1 MIIDMSNSNNVDW
14 KQSPPVMNFIY
25 MVYTTFLGHN
35 WGDPIQSQDSI
46 LLQNIYHAYDA
57 S

>member
-1 MIIDMSNSNNVDW
+1 MNVEISNSNNVDW
-14 KQSPPVMNFIY
+14 KQSAPVMNFIY
-25 MVYTTFLGHN
+25 MAYTTFLGHN

-46 LLQNIYHAYDA
+46 HLQNIYHAYDA